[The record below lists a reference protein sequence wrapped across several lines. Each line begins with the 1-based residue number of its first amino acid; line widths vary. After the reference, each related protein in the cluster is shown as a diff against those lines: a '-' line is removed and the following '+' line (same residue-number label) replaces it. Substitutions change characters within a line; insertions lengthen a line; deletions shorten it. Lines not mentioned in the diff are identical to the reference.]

1 MRTIA
6 KQAELG
12 KILCE
17 DNPHLDLVYGEIKQL
32 LDEYQLDEAKHGV
45 FNALYCLINNS
56 FFTGI
61 SVGYRKGIREAS
73 RQKQHE

>member
-1 MRTIA
+1 MRNIA

-17 DNPHLDLVYGEIKQL
+17 DNPHIDLVYGEIKQL
-32 LDEYQLDEAKHGV
+32 LDEYQLDEAKHGT